1 MMDSNNDGKITYAEW
16 RDSAVR
22 STAPNEN
29 DSTLL
34 ELWAKYDTDN
44 VGYLTESEAIN
55 RKG

>member
-1 MMDSNNDGKITYAEW
+1 MTDSNNDGKITYAEW

-22 STAPNEN
+22 STATDEN